1 MVASYLSQ
9 RVRARL
15 MGGRELESQIQIDST
30 RSAQRWFSLTG
41 LVFTVLWPSFNLL
54 LIAAVQSE
62 FGTLNVD
69 MLLRVAIR
77 LYGVFLAAYL
87 VIGFL
92 QRAFPKMLARTR
104 LWSQLLLHLAVFGC
118 LAMLVSPAEPRPV
131 PADVPNV
138 AFIPLT
144 LFGFQIISYVV
155 TTTMLAHREQS
166 HASTLNLRQ
175 AQINLLR
182 SQSNPHF
189 LFNTLNLLASEILSR
204 PESAREIVYD
214 LSDLLRQSI
223 IAAEKSQITVK
234 EELHLVDLYL
244 KLQEKRFPDR
254 FSYSMKVADKAR
266 SKQIPALLLQPI
278 VENVIK
284 HAVAQTSQAV
294 HLDIVVD
301 TTEDQLTFLVSD
313 DGSHSEP
320 VSIEEGGGFRILRD
334 TLSLHYPGRHK
345 LSFSVT
351 QDGAELNIKLP
362 LQEHVVV

>member
-1 MVASYLSQ
+1 
-9 RVRARL
+9 
-15 MGGRELESQIQIDST
+15 MGSRELESQIQIDST
-30 RSAQRWFSLTG
+30 GSGQRWFSLTG

-54 LIAAVQSE
+54 LIAAVRSE
-62 FGTLNVD
+62 FGALNTDTL
-69 MLLRVAIR
+69 LGAAIR
-77 LYGVFLAAYL
+77 MYGVFLAAYL
-87 VIGFL
+87 IIGVL
-92 QRAFPKMLARTR
+92 QRAFPKMLSRTR

-118 LAMLVSPAEPRPV
+118 LTILVSPAEPRPV
-131 PADVPNV
+131 PADLPNV

-155 TTTMLAHREQS
+155 TTTMLAHREHS
-166 HASTLNLRQ
+166 HASALNLRQ

-223 IAAEKSQITVK
+223 IAAEKSQISVD
-234 EELHLVDLYL
+234 EELHLVELYL

-254 FSYSMKVADKAR
+254 FSYFIEVAEQTK
-266 SKQIPALLLQPI
+266 SKPIPALLLQPV

-284 HAVAQTSQAV
+284 HAVAQTSQPV
-294 HLDIVVD
+294 HLAISVQLVD
-301 TTEDQLTFLVSD
+301 DQLTFAISD
-313 DGSHSEP
+313 DGVHSEP
-320 VSIEEGGGFRILRD
+320 VLIEEGGGFRILRD

-345 LSFSVT
+345 LSFNVSK
-351 QDGAELNIKLP
+351 DGAELNIKLP
-362 LQEHVVV
+362 LQEHVVA